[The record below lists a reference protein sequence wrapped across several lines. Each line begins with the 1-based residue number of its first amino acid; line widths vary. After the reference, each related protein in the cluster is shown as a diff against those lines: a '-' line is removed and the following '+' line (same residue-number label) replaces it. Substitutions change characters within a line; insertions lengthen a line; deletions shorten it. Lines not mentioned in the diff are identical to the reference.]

1 MPGTRPLKNDPHFGV
16 DSRWSWINAAFCSW
30 VLFLAM
36 ATPRVTGIFFYGIIQ
51 TFTVSRQDASWSVA
65 LAGTLLVLAG
75 PVAGALCQRFSCR
88 AVLIA
93 CSFLAAAGASL
104 CYLAESIIFIAI
116 SFGVIHGC
124 ALSGMYVAA
133 NVLVA
138 QHFEERRAMACS
150 LVYTVSGLNNVVLP
164 PLMEFLRTTYG
175 VRGAFLL
182 YGAILLNAIPPVIVL
197 RSPPWLTE
205 SNKSP
210 PKSNEAGTGDP
221 TSVAGVSNAGTSGN
235 EVTADLSL
243 YSSSHS
249 HSDSAC
255 QQSRNSSI
263 GTFEADSRSRLC
275 EDEASTK
282 VSRVGKI
289 LSCLRLG
296 PTARQFLT
304 WSFLFHGLSFAA
316 VFFTAGMFVLIPAD
330 LAGDRGLKPSYSVYV
345 LQAFSTADI
354 LFRAVVGVAIDCR
367 ILSIES
373 AMLLGFVVQGAAYEW
388 LVWTTALPPMIAAAF
403 FMGATCGS
411 RLSLQAPALVQ
422 NFGISTLPMMM
433 GGVSFCAGAS
443 LLARPVL
450 IGYYRDKL
458 GNYTGLLHSMAA
470 VNAFFVCLWTAKLI
484 AKMKQALKSKADEND
499 EAASTD
505 LHRTG
510 SDKGCSGE
518 SAAA

>member
-65 LAGTLLVLAG
+65 LAGTLLVLA
-75 PVAGALCQRFSCR
+75 
-88 AVLIA
+88 
-93 CSFLAAAGASL
+93 
-104 CYLAESIIFIAI
+104 
-116 SFGVIHGC
+116 GC

-221 TSVAGVSNAGTSGN
+221 TSTM
-235 EVTADLSL
+235 SL

-249 HSDSAC
+249 QSDSAC

-263 GTFEADSRSRLC
+263 GTFEADSRARLC

-354 LFRAVVGVAIDCR
+354 LFRAVVGVAIDYR

-499 EAASTD
+499 ETASTD

-510 SDKGCSGE
+510 SDKG
-518 SAAA
+518 AAENQRLLETSPLIILVRT